1 MESNSPK
8 LNNADIGLLARA
20 VDGDDRHPLDPVLD
34 RVGHMGHDL
43 HRPAKVVAATLLV
56 DDIQVD
62 LAGRDVV
69 LAGEAN
75 GEIPLVVAEIKVDL
89 AACTESDFVMSHA
102 ATVISTHQSTE
113 QSTRRARRGP

>member
-1 MESNSPK
+1 MKIKSATGGHTILVPPQLEDQPSRGTESNSPK

-20 VDGDDRHPLDPVLD
+20 VDGDDGHALDPVLD

-43 HRPAKVVAATLLV
+43 HRPAKVVAAALLV

-69 LAGEAN
+69 LAGEA
-75 GEIPLVVAEIKVDL
+75 D
-89 AACTESDFVMSHA
+89 
-102 ATVISTHQSTE
+102 
-113 QSTRRARRGP
+113 